1 MVRIA
6 IYNSNRFELKEKKS
20 WIIGKLRQ
28 QLAEQESAA
37 ISATDTLK
45 RVEASLVAV
54 QAEKEK
60 LSLELA
66 ELEK

>member
-1 MVRIA
+1 MVRVA
-6 IYNSNRFELKEKKS
+6 IYNSDRHELKEKKS
-20 WIIGKLRQ
+20 WVIGKLRQ

-45 RVEASLVAV
+45 RVEASLAAV
-54 QAEKEK
+54 QSEKEK
-60 LSLELA
+60 LSLKLA

>member
-54 QAEKEK
+54 QA
-60 LSLELA
+60 
-66 ELEK
+66 